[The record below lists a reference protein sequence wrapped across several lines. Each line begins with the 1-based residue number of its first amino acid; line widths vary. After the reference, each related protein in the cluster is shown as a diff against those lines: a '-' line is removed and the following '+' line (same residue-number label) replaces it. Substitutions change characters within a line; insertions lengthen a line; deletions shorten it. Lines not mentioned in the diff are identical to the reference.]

1 MPEFEASVDVEVYEI
16 IDACSRREKVELV
29 RRVIEECAEDRDLE
43 KTLRASLEENFPGG
57 QMVLGNTNELS
68 FDHETFIKSLDAL
81 RSSYY
86 TLSNEVIENIN
97 SLASRF
103 K

>member
-1 MPEFEASVDVEVYEI
+1 MPEFEASVDVEIYEI
-16 IDACSRREKVELV
+16 IDACSRKEKVELV
-29 RRVIEECAEDRDLE
+29 ERVIQECVEDQELE
-43 KTLRASLEENFPGG
+43 KALRSSLSENFSDGSI
-57 QMVLGNTNELS
+57 VLGNTSELT

-86 TLSNEVIENIN
+86 TLSNETIENIN
-97 SLASRF
+97 SIASRF

>member
-1 MPEFEASVDVEVYEI
+1 MPEFEASVDVEIYEI
-16 IDACSRREKVELV
+16 IDACSRREKAELV
-29 RRVIEECAEDRDLE
+29 ERVIQECAEDTDLE
-43 KTLRASLEENFPGG
+43 KVLRTSLEENFQGG
-57 QMVLGNTNELS
+57 ELAFS
-68 FDHETFIKSLDAL
+68 DTSELTFDHEAFIKSLDAL

-86 TLSNEVIENIN
+86 SLSTETIENIN

>member
-16 IDACSRREKVELV
+16 IDACSKREKIELV
-29 RRVIEECAEDRDLE
+29 DRVIQECAEDSDLE
-43 KTLRASLEENFPGG
+43 KVLRTSLSENFSEGS
-57 QMVLGNTNELS
+57 LILTNTNELT
-68 FDHETFIKSLDAL
+68 FDHEAFIKSLDAL

-86 TLSNEVIENIN
+86 SLSTETIENIN
-97 SLASRF
+97 SIASRF

>member
-1 MPEFEASVDVEVYEI
+1 MPEFEASVDVEIYEI
-16 IDACSRREKVELV
+16 IDACSRREKIELV
-29 RRVIEECAEDRDLE
+29 DRVIQECAEDSDLE
-43 KTLRASLEENFPGG
+43 KVLRTSLRENF
-57 QMVLGNTNELS
+57 LEDSLILSDTDELT
-68 FDHETFIKSLDAL
+68 FDHDAFIKSLDAL

-86 TLSNEVIENIN
+86 SLSAETIESIN